1 MIAQVYPI
9 SRMPRKVHV
18 FDYEIPEEL
27 LLLKRGDVVS
37 IPFRNSVIL
46 GIIADIK
53 DKPFRGI
60 TLKAILKQ
68 DPRASFSEKELVFYE
83 TLATEL
89 AQSVASVLFS
99 CLPTF
104 PKRMA
109 LKESR
114 ANIAPQS
121 LTIPQSES
129 EELMRIGTE
138 LGKRHHAFARINDI
152 RRMTAVITRYLREK
166 PEQKCVILAPTVL
179 DAKRMFAHLQEFSP
193 HLLTGE
199 ENQSQQFFAWKTF
212 RESIVG
218 MLIGTKNALFSV
230 DPNTTTLFV
239 VRSGHRSH
247 GHHEQN
253 PRFDARAVAELFLQ
267 QYQTNV
273 FYLDVMPSVDN
284 QHQFTETNRIIPHT
298 IENAMLINMEEE
310 QFHKPIHSA
319 VSESVLEK
327 IGTSLQNKKRVLC
340 VLNKKFRAKR
350 LRCQT
355 CKNDVLC
362 PTCQNSLILDGATL
376 RCVRCRYTGV
386 LENTCQTCQTKT
398 LVESGFGNQK
408 TVELLQEEF
417 PDSVCCVIDKEHPEL
432 NAKASIFLVTSYY
445 LEQLFDPFHPE
456 GFDIVVLLDADAP
469 LYRSSYRA
477 VEEALYEFEQW
488 NAVAFANRA
497 SYLVQT
503 RSIPLFQ
510 EYVKDPKTFLDLELA
525 ARISY
530 EQPPFIHLASL
541 QFTESDPRKADLQ
554 ISTYVKQI
562 RAHFPEIRLQKISSA
577 TSNEYALE
585 IRFKDAEKAALL
597 AFLRTFPDDT
607 IIDTQADLR

>member
-27 LLLKRGDVVS
+27 LSLKRGDIVS

-46 GIIADIK
+46 GIVADIK

-60 TLKAILKQ
+60 ALKAILTR
-68 DPRASFSEKELVFYE
+68 DPRASFSEKELGFYE
-83 TLATEL
+83 TLAKEL

-114 ANIAPQS
+114 VNIAPDP
-121 LTIPQSES
+121 LTVPQSES
-129 EELMRIGTE
+129 DELMRIGTE
-138 LGKRHHAFARINDI
+138 LGKRHHAFARVNDI
-152 RRMTAVITRYLREK
+152 RRTAAVITRYLREK
-166 PEQKCVILAPTVL
+166 PEQKCVILAPTVN

-212 RESIVG
+212 RESSVG

-230 DPNTTTLFV
+230 DPNTTTVFI

-253 PRFDARAVAELFLQ
+253 PRFDARAVAELFLK

-273 FYLDVMPSVDN
+273 FYLDAMPSVDV
-284 QHQFTETNRIIPHT
+284 QHQFTETNRIVPFSVETAI
-298 IENAMLINMEEE
+298 LINMEQE

-319 VSESVLEK
+319 ISESVLDK
-327 IGTSLQNKKRVLC
+327 IGSSLKKNKRVLC

-362 PTCQNSLILDGATL
+362 PTCQNSLILDGVTL
-376 RCVRCRYTGV
+376 RCVRCRYTGA
-386 LENTCQTCQTKT
+386 LENTCPKCQTKT

-408 TVELLQEEF
+408 AIELLQEEF
-417 PDSVCCVIDKEHPEL
+417 PDSVCCVIDKEHPDL
-432 NAKASIFLVTSYY
+432 NPHASIVLVTSYY

-456 GFDIVVLLDADAP
+456 GFDAIVLLDADAP

-477 VEEALYEFEQW
+477 VEEAIYEFEQW

-497 SYLVQT
+497 SYFVQT
-503 RSIPLFQ
+503 RSMSLFE
-510 EYVKDPKTFLDLELA
+510 EYVHNPKTFLDSELA

-562 RAHFPEIRLQKISSA
+562 RANFPEIRLQKISSIA
-577 TSNEYALE
+577 SNEYTLE
-585 IRFKDAEKAALL
+585 IRFKDTEKATLL